1 MIVNIR
7 CTCTE
12 YKLQGSEWV
21 ETCKSITKIDSLP
34 IKNMLE
40 SRDFFKGK
48 MRVDVKHLKRLGNI
62 VSFIS
67 SQYEDIPIR
76 RTYEFDYSEAIKL

>member
-12 YKLQGSEWV
+12 YRLQDHEWV
-21 ETCKSITKIDSLP
+21 VTAKGLTKIDYLP
-34 IKNMLE
+34 IENMLE
-40 SRDFFKGK
+40 SRDYFNGK
-48 MRVDVKHLKRLGNI
+48 MRVDVKHIKRLGNI

-67 SQYEDIPIR
+67 SQCEDLPIR
-76 RTYEFDYSEAIKL
+76 RTYKFDYSEAIRL